1 MTDDAALMSVASVAA
16 RLDCSPWTVRRRIH
30 AGELQAVNDHG
41 RLAVRA
47 EDLRAYID
55 ALERVGAPTPGRA
68 RARPAR
74 RTYDYLR

>member
-1 MTDDAALMSVASVAA
+1 MSDDAALLSVASVAA

-30 AGELQAVNDHG
+30 AGDLPAVNDHG

-47 EDLRAYID
+47 DDLRAYVD
-55 ALERVGAPTPGRA
+55 ALERVNSA
-68 RARPAR
+68 RPSRKIPAR